1 MRVLRNAVFA
11 GCCLFL
17 LTQCASQDE
26 IRKLNYQIRTVNQK
40 VEEVK
45 ASTVNQIQKRQAS
58 SVNKIDAVQ
67 GETQQLR
74 ALVEESNQKS
84 NLLREQTIQDIAAL
98 KATIEQ
104 LRAENEQRIK
114 ALEAQVAQLSEGLV
128 RTQQARVQAAEQRA
142 REAARRAE
150 EARKRTVMAAGSGGT
165 GFVTLRPDARK
176 VKIGSQAVVE
186 SVPSRPRPTSPAVRE
201 VPAPQA
207 EEKTVAPGKPAPAA
221 PAAGGDAL
229 SQAMRLFK
237 AGKYKDAYKGFE
249 QVLAGNPAGA
259 KAAETLYYM
268 GECLY
273 SQGEYDLAI
282 LDYQK
287 VISNHPKD
295 SHTPAAML
303 KQGMSFEKLTD
314 HETAKII
321 YKKLIAGYGSSPEA
335 AQAKK
340 RLANL

>member
-1 MRVLRNAVFA
+1 MRVIRNLVFA

-45 ASTVNQIQKRQAS
+45 ASTVNQMQKRQAS

-84 NLLREQTIQDIAAL
+84 NLLREQTVQDIASL
-98 KATIEQ
+98 KKTIDQ
-104 LRAENEQRIK
+104 MRMENEQRIK
-114 ALEAQVAQLSEGLV
+114 ALEVQVAQLSEGLV

-142 REAARRAE
+142 REAARRAD
-150 EARKRTVMAAGSGGT
+150 EARKRTVMAAGAGST
-165 GFVTLRPDARK
+165 GFVTLRPDAHK
-176 VKIGSQAVVE
+176 VKISSNTVVDAAPAKPRRTPSAPEAVPETTPVK
-186 SVPSRPRPTSPAVRE
+186 
-201 VPAPQA
+201 
-207 EEKTVAPGKPAPAA
+207 KTVASSKPAPESAG
-221 PAAGGDAL
+221 GGDAL
-229 SQAMRLFK
+229 SQAIHLFK
-237 AGKYKDAYKGFE
+237 IGKYKDAYKGFE
-249 QVLAGNPAGA
+249 QVLSGNPAGA
-259 KAAETLYYM
+259 KAAETLFYM

-273 SQGEYDLAI
+273 NQGEYDLAI

-321 YKKLIAGYGSSPEA
+321 YKKLIAGYGSSAEA
-335 AQAKK
+335 AQAEK